1 MIVNI
6 NPYSHIL
13 IGITRF
19 YPHAL
24 TKMYI
29 VVEHNICHDR
39 VPRNVIVGYSHK
51 ILILEEKGALDVH
64 KQSTRL

>member
-1 MIVNI
+1 
-6 NPYSHIL
+6 
-13 IGITRF
+13 
-19 YPHAL
+19 
-24 TKMYI
+24 MYI